1 MKRLYAALVILI
13 GLTMITAAGSHTV
26 KKVTGNMEYRLT
38 EIEKLADHADYE
50 SAQKETEELIAYW
63 QKEEHRMAVFLR
75 RDYTNAIGVA
85 LSTIPN
91 FLYQGSE
98 CDLHGEINRA
108 RAQIALA
115 KHLYFSFL

>member
-38 EIEKLADHADYE
+38 EIEKLADNADYE
-50 SAQKETEELIAYW
+50 SARKETEELIAYW

-98 CDLHGEINRA
+98 CDLHG
-108 RAQIALA
+108 
-115 KHLYFSFL
+115 